1 MIHDKIDQS
10 IDQLLLFDYSRSS
23 ESAEKKN
30 QKKQAAVYRVG
41 QKNCTRF
48 SLQYTL
54 STLIQF
60 S

>member
-48 SLQYTL
+48 SLQ
-54 STLIQF
+54 
-60 S
+60 